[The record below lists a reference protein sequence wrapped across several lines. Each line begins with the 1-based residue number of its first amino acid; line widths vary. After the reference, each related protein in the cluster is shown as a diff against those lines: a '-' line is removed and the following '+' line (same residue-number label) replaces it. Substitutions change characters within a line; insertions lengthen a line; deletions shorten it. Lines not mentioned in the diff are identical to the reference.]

1 MDENYLIEEAKQ
13 GSLDAFNSLVL
24 VYQTRVFN
32 LAFRILDDEPSAEDT
47 AQTTFLTAYQKLSS
61 FRGGSFLAW
70 ILRIATNQ
78 CYDKLRNLKRH
89 PTTPLEPENNDEE
102 TMESAPWMKD
112 TSTGPEDSF
121 DQAEL
126 ERAIQKCISA
136 LPVEYRTVAVLVDVQ
151 GMDYETAAAVIKTPL
166 GTIKSR
172 LARARLRLRVCLMGV
187 WELLP
192 TSIRLNMEGTK

>member
-32 LAFRILDDEPSAEDT
+32 LAYRILDDEPSAEDT

-89 PTTPLEPENNDEE
+89 PTTPLEPENDDEE
-102 TMESAPWMKD
+102 TMESALWMKD

-136 LPVEYRTVAVLVDVQ
+136 LPVEYRT
-151 GMDYETAAAVIKTPL
+151 
-166 GTIKSR
+166 
-172 LARARLRLRVCLMGV
+172 
-187 WELLP
+187 
-192 TSIRLNMEGTK
+192 

>member
-13 GSLDAFNSLVL
+13 GSLDAFNRLVL

-32 LAFRILDDEPSAEDT
+32 LAYRILGDEPSAEDT

-61 FRGGSFLAW
+61 YRGGSFLAW

-78 CYDKLRNLKRH
+78 CYDKLRILKRH
-89 PTTPLEPENNDEE
+89 PTTPLEPEYDDEE
-102 TMESAPWMKD
+102 TMESALWMKD
-112 TSTGPEDSF
+112 TSAGPEESF

-136 LPVEYRTVAVLVDVQ
+136 LPVEYRTVTVLVDVE
-151 GMDYETAAAVIKTPL
+151 GMDYETAAGVIKTPL

-172 LARARLRLRVCLMGV
+172 LARARLRLRECLMGV

-192 TSIRLNMEGTK
+192 TSIRLNLEGTK